1 MNNVTISDRST
12 KFWQQKSFY
21 DTSLALQVGEH
32 CTVLYCTVLYC
43 TVLQVGQHIIRE
55 CVVRCR
61 NYRVSTR
68 SSVTIMIMIII

>member
-1 MNNVTISDRST
+1 M
-12 KFWQQKSFY
+12 
-21 DTSLALQVGEH
+21 
-32 CTVLYCTVLYC
+32 YCAVLYC

>member
-1 MNNVTISDRST
+1 MNNVTISERST

-21 DTSLALQVGEH
+21 DTSLALQVGER
-32 CTVLYCTVLYC
+32 CTVLYC